1 MRSFVQSANFP
12 LSCSG
17 LIYGAKYEGIL
28 KSPLDSLHISSLLLP
43 DNPDIDR
50 RLSGHAD
57 LSLLHAGGNRLIA
70 APYLKGSAFSHAL
83 ESDGAELFF
92 PSFVQKPRYPFD
104 AQLNLCLLG
113 SKSICSPETVPPEV
127 VDFLTNNASR
137 QMIRCRQGYARCV
150 SCLPDEGSI
159 ITADR
164 GVAKAAE
171 RAGMAVLLITE
182 GGILLD
188 GYACGFLGGASF
200 KISADK
206 MAFTGRLDGHPD
218 HGRILDF
225 LSARSIEAIFLTED
239 PVFDIGTAIPLYEK

>member
-1 MRSFVQSANFP
+1 MRSFVQNANFP
-12 LSCSG
+12 RCCSG
-17 LIYGAKYEGIL
+17 LIYGAKYEKIL
-28 KSPLDSLHISSLLLP
+28 RDSLDSLHISSILLP
-43 DNPDIDR
+43 DNPNIDR
-50 RLSGHAD
+50 RLTGHAD

-83 ESDGAELFF
+83 ENDGAELFF
-92 PSFVQKPRYPFD
+92 PSFAQKPRYPFD

-113 SKSICSPETVPPEV
+113 SKMIASPKTVPPEIAE
-127 VDFLTNNASR
+127 FLTNTASK
-137 QMIRCRQGYARCV
+137 QVIHCRQGYTRCV

-164 GVAKAAE
+164 GVAEAAE
-171 RAGMAVLLITE
+171 RVGISVLLIAE

-206 MAFTGRLDGHPD
+206 MAFTGRLDRHPD
-218 HGRILDF
+218 RGRILDF